1 MPGLPQ
7 VAKVVLI
14 CTLNRCLHVSCIPIA
29 GFAKYSQ
36 KSGYESNFYLLLS
49 VLKEAMLVGQLS
61 FLDGKHLLKCIME
74 PAKNIRNIV
83 KGQKQKGAGD

>member
-36 KSGYESNFYLLLS
+36 KSGYESNFYLL
-49 VLKEAMLVGQLS
+49 VGQLS